1 MAEQNLLE
9 HIKTLREALEK
20 AENLDTQKSDLMGG
34 LLSEVVVHATS
45 TEENAEPSK
54 KLSDSL
60 REQVSHF
67 EADHPRIAGMIDSLA
82 STLSSLGI

>member
-1 MAEQNLLE
+1 MAEQDLLK

-45 TEENAEPSK
+45 AEESNEPSRK
-54 KLSDSL
+54 FSDSL

>member
-1 MAEQNLLE
+1 MAEQDLLK

-20 AENLDTQKSDLMGG
+20 AENLDTHKSDLMGG

-45 TEENAEPSK
+45 AKESAEPSRK
-54 KLSDSL
+54 VSDSL